1 MGDGVGSRARGESS
15 LSGSRAARQ
24 SADTEAEV
32 GAQKS
37 SLRGCGRAVAGRSGQ
52 HCAAAGAADADADAD
67 AAATTTATLPLSG
80 WAIAQVEKHLGRRL
94 DPWEKITFSGG
105 RRNDLTDAGAQTMAA
120 Y

>member
-1 MGDGVGSRARGESS
+1 MGDGVGSRAHGESS

-67 AAATTTATLPLSG
+67 AATTTATLPLSG
-80 WAIAQVEKHLGRRL
+80 WAIAQVEKHLERRL